1 MARPR
6 KPLSLSVSSSQAHYV
21 LEKAVADRKLS
32 AADVDH
38 YVASMHHEISTLEHR
53 LASLRDAIV
62 EPVKHFVHK
71 VEEKVWGG
79 DGPFPAPETKP
90 AKKARKKRVS
100 AARKASMQLQGQYL
114 GLIQKFPKSKREGFK
129 AMARKDGRENAI
141 AAMKKALGREGNG

>member
-6 KPLSLSVSSSQAHYV
+6 KPLSPSLSSSQAHYV

-32 AADVDH
+32 AADVDR
-38 YVASMHHEISTLEHR
+38 YVASMHHEISTLERR
-53 LASLRDAIV
+53 LAALRDAIV

-71 VEEKVWGG
+71 VEAKVTGG
-79 DGPFPAPETKP
+79 DSPFPAHEAKP

-100 AARKASMQLQGQYL
+100 AARKASMQLQGKYL
-114 GLIQKFPKSKREGFK
+114 GLMQKFSKSKRAAFK
-129 AMARKDGRENAI
+129 AMAKKDGRENAI